1 MKERPNI
8 AGVVQWAIFL
18 FFLISVAGIAAFAG
32 ELRDYTLPSQKKYEV
47 MIDTLPSKAPAMMVP
62 VSYAPSRQAEIRSVY
77 DQFRVE
83 VKSLF
88 PQQRKELKE
97 AMEKKQSAGA
107 PGEEKA
113 YYRQL
118 ITILDECGTK

>member
-18 FFLISVAGIAAFAG
+18 FFLISAAGIAAFAG

-47 MIDTLPSKAPAMMVP
+47 MIETLPSKPPAMTAP
-62 VSYAPSRQAEIRSVY
+62 VQAAPSRQTEMRSVY
-77 DQFRVE
+77 DQFRAE
-83 VKSLF
+83 VKSLSSR
-88 PQQRKELKE
+88 QRKELKE
-97 AMEKKQSAGA
+97 TLKKKLGAGA

-113 YYRQL
+113 YYGQL
-118 ITILDECGTK
+118 NAILDECGTK